1 MADLLSVADLE
12 ASKKHDTFHSEVITG
27 KVGGLAGGANIPKAT
42 NAVTGQVQKTL
53 PETLRD
59 LGVKYGDPIKDWQ
72 PLLLVNDLEVH
83 RYPATTG
90 DVYLPIAPL
99 PFTTGATFNPANWTI
114 IQGTG
119 DLDGITVRPI
129 KTDPVACN
137 GVQTAFNVGGTV
149 VYSNEFYTINLDGVE
164 QSSKDEF
171 GIARWSIASPG
182 VCTFVTAPAAG
193 SVFTSELYAPILTEE
208 NASDVKVFDY
218 FAELIN
224 FTSTLSQFKIC
235 STAQHTSNGVGAASY
250 SKDGTTGSPNTGN
263 EAKFYDGQGVGWKV
277 NGVVELSMMG
287 GVADG
292 VTINNT
298 ALEIASQASD
308 VCLIDGKIGSYKFSG
323 TPVLPTTFS
332 TLIFGQTAITGVT
345 ADKVNGRL
353 LDGGV
358 IEGIPYTPELG
369 YSKIEI
375 VAGTLRQNQF
385 NGTQWDWIKD
395 GNHEP
400 IGVVDTV
407 PAIAS
412 GSSLTIDFL
421 KTYSKVISFVACPD
435 ETLANAIGFKCGAS
449 VGLNKVQIKASVN
462 QVMSA
467 QIWYDGAAWN
477 WAFAPGQGGAG
488 QHGTDISSIIFNT
501 GNITIQHDE
510 IKGTDVSLVP
520 WTQEGTV
527 NPYPIHLRSLSPT
540 TRTIVTPRSWTG
552 GYVLTPDTNMSF
564 IYTKRFDGGIF
575 MDGTNGSEVFEMYRG
590 NIWFYGIFVV

>member
-1 MADLLSVADLE
+1 MANNNFDLPRPTDPVPSATSAVINDNAKVLDYYINSN
-12 ASKKHDTFHSEVITG
+12 SSVITRTG
-27 KVGGLAGGANIPKAT
+27 KILKPLSQILN
-42 NAVTGQVQKTL
+42 
-53 PETLRD
+53 E
-59 LGVKYGDPIKDWQ
+59 LGVIYSDPIKDWSVS
-72 PLLLVNDLEVH
+72 LLVDRVEAH
-83 RYPATTG
+83 RYPAGTG
-90 DVYLPIAPL
+90 DIYAPIAPL
-99 PFTTGATFNPANWTI
+99 PFTTGLTFNPANWAI

-208 NASDVKVFDY
+208 NASEVKVFDS

-277 NGVVELSMMG
+277 NGVVELSMVG

-292 VTINNT
+292 TTINNA
-298 ALEIASQASD
+298 ALAIAAQASD
-308 VCLIDGKIGSYKFSG
+308 MCLLDGKIGTYRFSG
-323 TPVLPTTFS
+323 TPELPSTFS

-353 LDGGV
+353 LNRGV
-358 IEGIPYTPELG
+358 IAGIPYTPELG
-369 YSKIEI
+369 YSYVEF
-375 VAGTLRQNQF
+375 VAGTLRQNQA
-385 NGTQWDWIKD
+385 NGAQWDWIKD
-395 GNHEP
+395 GAHEP
-400 IGVVDTV
+400 IGVDDTV
-407 PAIAS
+407 PATAS
-412 GSSLTIDFL
+412 GSVLSINFL
-421 KTYSKVISFVACPD
+421 KTYTKVITFVAGPD
-435 ETLANAIGFKCGAS
+435 EALANAIGFKCGAS
-449 VGLNKVQIKASVN
+449 AGLSKAEIKASVC

-467 QIWYDGAAWN
+467 QIWYNGSQWN

-488 QHGTDISSIIFNT
+488 QHGTDISSIIFDT
-501 GNITIQHDE
+501 GNITIQHDD

-540 TRTIVTPRSWTG
+540 TRTIVTPRSWAG

-564 IYTKRFDGGIF
+564 IYTKRFNGGIF
-575 MDGTNGSEVFEMYRG
+575 MDGSNGSEVFEMYRG
-590 NIWFYGIFVV
+590 NIWFHGLFIV